1 MGSEFGAWL
10 DHFTDE
16 MFGYVFASSVFYLIH
31 LEKGVWSPHFIS
43 IVVVFAI
50 LGVGGKATFEA
61 KESGMKLK
69 DFEFKHTLGMY
80 EEFYMT
86 YIYIILMTSYVQA
99 GAFPAA
105 A

>member
-31 LEKGVWSPHFIS
+31 LEKCVWSPHFIS

-61 KESGMKLK
+61 NESEMQRK
-69 DFEFKHTLGMY
+69 DFEFKHMKWL
-80 EEFYMT
+80 
-86 YIYIILMTSYVQA
+86 TSVPSQIEPPSPPIP
-99 GAFPAA
+99 GPLC
-105 A
+105 